1 MEVSQTLASRTYYYK
16 AMNIGG
22 PPIQKKNKPISLK
35 KKITIA
41 RDHHRKKK

>member
-22 PPIQKKNKPISLK
+22 PPIQKNKPISPM